1 MEQHVPTMCV
11 IVCQS
16 GSFRLIDSMGS
27 PWSLT
32 AIERELKLGGKV
44 ESSPQKFED
53 WHQEAGLI
61 TRSYLDWN
69 QAPEKPWSLGEVIFG
84 VCGGIR

>member
-16 GSFRLIDSMGS
+16 GTLRLIDSMGS

-44 ESSPQKFED
+44 ESSPQRLESLAD
-53 WHQEAGLI
+53 WSHWTGTKRPVL
-61 TRSYLDWN
+61 L
-69 QAPEKPWSLGEVIFG
+69 LGA
-84 VCGGIR
+84 IRLEPSS

>member
-16 GSFRLIDSMGS
+16 GSFRLIHSMGS

-32 AIERELKLGGKV
+32 AIERELKLGGKGRV
-44 ESSPQKFED
+44 DRGGELPPQSSRV

-61 TRSYLDWN
+61 TRSY
-69 QAPEKPWSLGEVIFG
+69 
-84 VCGGIR
+84 

>member
-1 MEQHVPTMCV
+1 MCV

-44 ESSPQKFED
+44 ESSPQRLESLAD
-53 WHQEAGLI
+53 WTGTKRPVL
-61 TRSYLDWN
+61 L
-69 QAPEKPWSLGEVIFG
+69 LGA
-84 VCGGIR
+84 IRLEPSS

>member
-1 MEQHVPTMCV
+1 MSDCDDEAVFLLSSYNMYLLTPSMEQHVPTMCV

-16 GSFRLIDSMGS
+16 GTFRLIDSMGS

-44 ESSPQKFED
+44 EN
-53 WHQEAGLI
+53 
-61 TRSYLDWN
+61 Y
-69 QAPEKPWSLGEVIFG
+69 
-84 VCGGIR
+84 

>member
-1 MEQHVPTMCV
+1 MEQHVPTVCV

-44 ESSPQKFED
+44 ESSPQTSKV
-53 WHQEAGLI
+53 WQNWTGTKRPVL
-61 TRSYLDWN
+61 L
-69 QAPEKPWSLGEVIFG
+69 LGAI
-84 VCGGIR
+84 